1 MRFLVCSISMS
12 LIGLIFIMITSFL
25 SKRYS
30 NKCIY
35 YSWMIVV
42 VGLLIPFRPQ
52 FDNALIKFIKPLGTI
67 SGTVNYDAITTVGKN
82 LIGYSVDWFRIIGVM
97 WITGA
102 VIFFFYLLLRQRSFN
117 HMVKRWSVEIE
128 DLRLLKLLQDI
139 QYEMDIFVPIK
150 FKVCSCIT
158 TPMVTGFFSPVV
170 LLPSIDISTDSMLLI
185 LRHELI
191 HFKRGDIWYK
201 LLTLAANAIHWFN
214 PVVYLISQE
223 ISTRCEISCDEEV
236 IKGSNLNIRR
246 SYGETIISTAK
257 SSSAFNTAL
266 STSFYDS
273 NRNIKQRIYS
283 IMDTGKKKG
292 GTLLATCILVG
303 TLCTGVVFAYDDR
316 AMDTSIATMKNIII
330 PSTYVMP
337 AQYHNETDVKAQVV
351 NDNRYSLHMKSL
363 IYEERE
369 SSIYQIGMSDENKS
383 TYSSVSLNNAV
394 DYKDSQKKKSTLLN
408 NTDSSVGLE
417 SAIYKI
423 APRLTLISYF

>member
-102 VIFFFYLLLRQRSFN
+102 VIFVTYQLLRQRSFN

-283 IMDTGKKKG
+283 IMDTGKKKRRHFLSNLYFSG
-292 GTLLATCILVG
+292 
-303 TLCTGVVFAYDDR
+303 
-316 AMDTSIATMKNIII
+316 N
-330 PSTYVMP
+330 
-337 AQYHNETDVKAQVV
+337 
-351 NDNRYSLHMKSL
+351 
-363 IYEERE
+363 
-369 SSIYQIGMSDENKS
+369 
-383 TYSSVSLNNAV
+383 SVYRSCFCL
-394 DYKDSQKKKSTLLN
+394 
-408 NTDSSVGLE
+408 
-417 SAIYKI
+417 
-423 APRLTLISYF
+423 R

>member
-102 VIFFFYLLLRQRSFN
+102 VIFVTYQLLRQRSFN

-257 SSSAFNTAL
+257 
-266 STSFYDS
+266 
-273 NRNIKQRIYS
+273 
-283 IMDTGKKKG
+283 
-292 GTLLATCILVG
+292 
-303 TLCTGVVFAYDDR
+303 
-316 AMDTSIATMKNIII
+316 
-330 PSTYVMP
+330 
-337 AQYHNETDVKAQVV
+337 
-351 NDNRYSLHMKSL
+351 
-363 IYEERE
+363 
-369 SSIYQIGMSDENKS
+369 
-383 TYSSVSLNNAV
+383 
-394 DYKDSQKKKSTLLN
+394 
-408 NTDSSVGLE
+408 
-417 SAIYKI
+417 
-423 APRLTLISYF
+423 